1 MNNSERALVVLAREP
16 EEGEVKSRLNQ
27 DLSARDTLDLYQA
40 FVLDTLHLAFS
51 AEVGHL
57 YVACLAN
64 GPKVHLSE
72 LLTHFAAELKG
83 KKREFLKEKLV
94 LIDQRGRLLGERLEK
109 TFRQVFQEG
118 YKEVVI
124 IGIDSPSLPKKTL
137 DRAFK
142 VLHKKDVVLGPTL
155 DGGYYLL
162 GLVKLHPQLFEGIPW
177 GTGAVYRE
185 TVERIKKL
193 GLEWEELELWYDVDT
208 TDDLEFLVRDI
219 NQLRLAG
226 DEKSLKHTEEV
237 LARILKAE

>member
-16 EEGEVKSRLNQ
+16 EEGKVKSRLNE
-27 DLSARDTLDLYQA
+27 DLSSRDTLDLYQA
-40 FVLDTLHLAFS
+40 LVLDTLHLAVS

-64 GPKVHLSE
+64 GPKVHLNE
-72 LLTHFAAELKG
+72 LLKNFASELKG

-94 LIDQRGRLLGERLEK
+94 LTDQRGRQLGERLEK
-109 TFRQVFQEG
+109 TFRQVFNEG

-155 DGGYYLL
+155 DGSYYLI
-162 GLVKLHPQLFEGIPW
+162 GLKKPHPQLFENIPW
-177 GTGAVYRE
+177 GTGEIYRD
-185 TVERIKKL
+185 TVERINKL
-193 GLEWEELELWYDVDT
+193 GLEWEELDLWYDVDT

-219 NQLRLAG
+219 NQFRLAG

-237 LARILKAE
+237 LARILKVE

>member
-1 MNNSERALVVLAREP
+1 MNNSERALVILAREP
-16 EEGEVKSRLNQ
+16 EEGKVKSRLSA

-64 GPKVHLSE
+64 GPKVHLNE
-72 LLTHFAAELKG
+72 LLASFAAELKG
-83 KKREFLKEKLV
+83 KKKEFLKEKLV
-94 LIDQRGRLLGERLEK
+94 LIDQRGRQLGERLEK
-109 TFRQVFQEG
+109 TFKQVFNEG
-118 YKEVVI
+118 YKEIVI
-124 IGIDSPSLPKKTL
+124 IGIDSPSLPRKLL

-155 DGGYYLL
+155 DGGYYLM
-162 GLVKLHPQLFEGIPW
+162 GLKKLHPQLFEAIPW
-177 GTGAVYRE
+177 GTGEVYRA
-185 TVERIKKL
+185 TVERIKKA
-193 GLEWEELELWYDVDT
+193 GLEWEELDLWYDVDT

-219 NQLRLAG
+219 NQSRLAG

-237 LARILKAE
+237 LARILES

>member
-16 EEGEVKSRLNQ
+16 EEGKVKSRLNQ

-64 GPKVHLSE
+64 GPKVHLTE

-94 LIDQRGRLLGERLEK
+94 LIDQRGRQLGERLEK

-162 GLVKLHPQLFEGIPW
+162 GLAKLHPQLFEGISW
-177 GTGAVYRE
+177 GTGGVYRE